1 MKNKKFRGIS
11 LLMAMIMAFTI
22 YLPLKYVRADIIE
35 TTIPTGSGP
44 WSVAVNSNTNK
55 IYVLNKNDNN
65 IEIIDGDNL
74 NNKCFVNISKATA
87 VAVNPETNKIYVT
100 SLGNR
105 LTVID
110 GTTKNITNIIPVGE
124 TPCSIAVDEIRNI
137 IYVANH
143 FGNNVTIIDGNTNKF
158 IATVPVGTCPNG
170 IEVNPNTN
178 KIYVANQDSGNVTV
192 IDGDTKSTTNVNT
205 GAQPSSI
212 AVNLV
217 TNKIY
222 VANGSG
228 CGVTIID
235 GATNSINNIN
245 VGGYTTAVAVNS
257 GNNKIY
263 LSDGSY
269 GQLDIIDGGTYEIT
283 KVPVGNSP
291 YGIALNTQTQNI
303 YVNNYEDNTLTILD
317 GHTYNVAYDANG
329 GTGNGTSDT
338 YNYNVSDGVTVKANT
353 FINDGYYF
361 TGWNTSINGTGT
373 GYSPG
378 SNFNISSNVKLYAQW
393 KPVPKI
399 TGVSSVA
406 VPANGTYSIGDT
418 LNFTVNY
425 DQNVTVTGTPELS
438 LTIGSSIETASYV
451 SGSETNALVFSY
463 TVQPGDKDSDGIALG
478 SSIVLR
484 GGTIKGVE
492 DSNAGLTLNSIGSTA
507 GILVDGVV
515 PAFDPASGTTLSS
528 DNKTVTLSFSKPVIN
543 ALPDGTALKNA
554 VTLAADGINF
564 NELGANDNVVITDG
578 KVVITLAS
586 PITGTASKIRISGE
600 SLKDTAGNIK
610 TQSIVTDSI
619 CENVIPAY
627 TVTYDGNGNDW
638 GAVPLDKSMYSKNSL
653 VTVAIEENIGK
664 INYAFTGWN
673 TATDGKGTSYS
684 SGSSFNIL
692 KNTTL
697 YAQWKPVPNITSVS
711 PAKGLFL
718 GGTNVVITG
727 TGFTG
732 ATSVKF
738 GSANATSFTVD
749 SDSRITVQAPPY
761 GDYWVSCFI
770 TVTTAYGTGSDQFEY
785 FPPTLVS
792 SVSLPNNGI
801 YKIGDNLD
809 FIVNYDYPV
818 AVTGTP
824 LLAITIGSA
833 KKTASYAGGNCTNK
847 LKFTYTVQPGDCDN
861 DGIELYNTIELNGG
875 TIKGVGGFDAGLTLK
890 NAGSTKGILITNKSI
905 GMSNGDSITAQIP
918 VTRRTDANGT
928 VNDSVQIGQAAIE
941 SAAGASAGT
950 LTVNDPSNNF
960 SVTVLDAAVHSLA
973 DRNASIAFGTP
984 LGSVKIS
991 PGAMAGFLASGIT
1004 IQFGEVTDTLALRAT
1019 TAAIG
1024 QYAPGATQLSTPCSI
1039 ETNYRGRTQVTIPIN
1054 PSVLPTSQ
1062 AEMKKFLSNLA
1073 VMVQHSDGENVV
1085 QKGEIKYDQKGS
1097 PIGAAIWV
1105 DKFSTFTLVE
1115 LADTTSETGSA
1126 NTTGTANSVSNST
1139 SGSKTL
1145 VQTGA
1150 VIDYK
1155 LQIASGLIIVL
1166 LGVILVI
1173 AGKKREDL

>member
-22 YLPLKYVRADIIE
+22 YLPSKYVRADIIE

-44 WSVAVNSNTNK
+44 WGVAVNSNTNK
-55 IYVLNKNDNN
+55 IYVVNKNDDNV
-65 IEIIDGDNL
+65 EIIDGDNL
-74 NNKCFVNISKATA
+74 NNKCFVNISNLTA
-87 VAVNPETNKIYVT
+87 VAVNQQTNKIYTT

-110 GTTKNITNIIPVGE
+110 GTTNAITNIIPVGE
-124 TPCSIAVDEIRNI
+124 NPCSIAVDEIRNI

-143 FGNNVTIIDGNTNKF
+143 FGNNVTIIDGNTNNL

-170 IEVNPNTN
+170 IAVNPNTN

-192 IDGDTKSTTNVNT
+192 IDGDTKSTTYVNT

-212 AVNLV
+212 AVNPV

-228 CGVTIID
+228 YGVTIID
-235 GATNSINNIN
+235 GTTNSINNIN
-245 VGGYTTAVAVNS
+245 VGGDTFAVAVNS

-263 LSDGSY
+263 LSEGSH

-338 YNYNVSDGVTVKANT
+338 YNYNVSDKVTVKANT

-361 TGWNTSINGTGT
+361 TGWNTSIDGTGT

-378 SNFNISSNVKLYAQW
+378 STFNISSNVKLYAQW
-393 KPVPKI
+393 KPVPMI
-399 TGVSSVA
+399 T
-406 VPANGTYSIGDT
+406 
-418 LNFTVNY
+418 
-425 DQNVTVTGTPELS
+425 
-438 LTIGSSIETASYV
+438 
-451 SGSETNALVFSY
+451 
-463 TVQPGDKDSDGIALG
+463 
-478 SSIVLR
+478 
-484 GGTIKGVE
+484 
-492 DSNAGLTLNSIGSTA
+492 
-507 GILVDGVV
+507 
-515 PAFDPASGTTLSS
+515 
-528 DNKTVTLSFSKPVIN
+528 
-543 ALPDGTALKNA
+543 
-554 VTLAADGINF
+554 
-564 NELGANDNVVITDG
+564 
-578 KVVITLAS
+578 
-586 PITGTASKIRISGE
+586 
-600 SLKDTAGNIK
+600 
-610 TQSIVTDSI
+610 
-619 CENVIPAY
+619 
-627 TVTYDGNGNDW
+627 W
-638 GAVPLDKSMYSKNSL
+638 
-653 VTVAIEENIGK
+653 
-664 INYAFTGWN
+664 
-673 TATDGKGTSYS
+673 
-684 SGSSFNIL
+684 
-692 KNTTL
+692 
-697 YAQWKPVPNITSVS
+697 VS
-711 PAKGLFL
+711 PAKGLIS

-738 GSANATSFTVD
+738 GNANATSFTVD
-749 SDSRITVQAPPY
+749 SDSQITVQAPPY
-761 GDYWVSCFI
+761 GEYWLSCFI
-770 TVTTAYGTGSDQFEY
+770 TVTTAYGTGAGKFEY
-785 FPPTLVS
+785 FPPTLIS
-792 SVSLPNNGI
+792 SVSLPNNEI
-801 YKIGDNLD
+801 YKVGDNLD
-809 FIVNYDYPV
+809 FIVNYDYTV

-824 LLAITIGSA
+824 LLAMTIGNA
-833 KKTASYAGGNCTNK
+833 KKTASYAGGNGTSN
-847 LKFTYTVQPGDCDN
+847 LKFTYTVQPGDNDN

-875 TIKGVGGFDAGLTLK
+875 TIKGVGDFDAGLTLK
-890 NAGSTKGILITNKSI
+890 NAGSTKGILITNTLI

-918 VTRRTDANGT
+918 VTRTTDPNGA
-928 VNDSVQIGQAAIE
+928 VNDSVQIGQGAIE

-984 LGSVKIS
+984 LGSVEI
-991 PGAMAGFLASGIT
+991 PTETIAGLSSGIT
-1004 IQFGEVTDTLALRAT
+1004 VQFGEVRDTSALAETRRV
-1019 TAAIG
+1019 ID
-1024 QYAPGATQLSTPCSI
+1024 QCAPGAKQLSTPYKI
-1039 ETNYRGRTQVTIPIN
+1039 ETNYLGRTQVTIPISTSIL
-1054 PSVLPTSQ
+1054 PSSHN
-1062 AEMKKFLSNLA
+1062 EFDMNRFLSQLG
-1073 VMVQHSDGENVV
+1073 VFVEHSDGENVL
-1085 QKGEIKYDQKGS
+1085 QRGEIKYDSNGL
-1097 PIGAAIWV
+1097 PRAVAIFV

-1115 LADTTSETGSA
+1115 LADTTSTTGSA
-1126 NTTGTANSVSNST
+1126 NTTETVNST

-1166 LGVILVI
+1166 LGVILAI